1 MLTNNLAVRSNLAI
15 MQLDNKMNRCRF
27 LTGNAL
33 KMIAVLAM
41 LLDHFCKIVL
51 QWLLN
56 NYWFELYNTG
66 KMTWEQYSRIDNFIR
81 FDLYAVG
88 AMAFPVFCYLLSEG
102 FHYTKNRRRYIG
114 LMLVFAIVSE
124 LPFDLGFF
132 ANLSKRTG
140 TFPFYWGYQNVFF
153 TLCLGLIA
161 LECVERFSCNS
172 KKKTDKIKSLSLQ
185 VASVAIIAIASE
197 LIKCDYGK
205 NGILFIVAF
214 YICRQNRVYQILLFL
229 VTYMLVTGEQ
239 PTVYIILSC
248 LMILF
253 YNGARGKLKL
263 KYFFYVFYPLHIS
276 LLYIVTLFLPRLIG
290 LR

>member
-1 MLTNNLAVRSNLAI
+1 ML
-15 MQLDNKMNRCRF
+15 F
-27 LTGNAL
+27 
-33 KMIAVLAM
+33 
-41 LLDHFCKIVL
+41 DHFCKIVL

-66 KMTWEQYSRIDNFIR
+66 KMTWEQYSHIDNFIR
-81 FDLYAVG
+81 FDLYAAG
-88 AMAFPVFCYLLSEG
+88 AMAFPIFCYLLSEG

-132 ANLSKRTG
+132 SELSKLTG

-153 TLCLGLIA
+153 TLFLGLIA
-161 LECVERFSCNS
+161 LECIEKFSCNS
-172 KKKTDKIKSLSLQ
+172 KKKTDKIKSLLLQ
-185 VASVAIIAIASE
+185 VASVAIIAIVSE

-214 YICRQNRVYQILLFL
+214 YICRKNRFYQILLFL

-248 LMILF
+248 LIILF

-263 KYFFYVFYPLHIS
+263 KYFFYAFYPLHIS
-276 LLYIVTLFLPRLIG
+276 LLYIVTLFLPRLIS